1 MNERHGT
8 GSLVRRLFADR
19 RGLLSIRARNDY
31 GGEHD
36 LGDEA
41 ILLAHGN
48 SSRALA
54 FERVLQVVRRRSVRR
69 VICVPYVSD
78 DLVTSIVLGDAFQA
92 PVCIWIMDDQ
102 NIVAN
107 NIPDRLMQ
115 EALEKAK
122 LRLAT
127 HPEMRQA
134 YERKFGLRFGLL
146 PAVVPAALIRHRP
159 AELPLAGSGARAAL
173 VGNVWSRTWLDRL
186 CAMVSDSQVQVD
198 WYGNH
203 QQPALGLM
211 PMDIP
216 RLEQSGIRVH
226 GILPERLL
234 ADRLSQH
241 AFALVPTGMVAS
253 GGNEAAMAR
262 LSLPGRI
269 LFIAA
274 TSNTPVIVLGDEE
287 SSASRFVHRFGIGVT
302 SAYEAHAFRRA
313 VGQVTAPET
322 QAAMRR
328 SAVKIAGTLSSDDV
342 AEWLFQSIDRGQ
354 PADDRFEELFSRD
367 QAGMQNS
374 GQ

>member
-1 MNERHGT
+1 
-8 GSLVRRLFADR
+8 
-19 RGLLSIRARNDY
+19 LLSIRARNDY

-36 LGDEA
+36 LGNEA
-41 ILLAHGN
+41 MVLAHGN
-48 SSRALA
+48 SNRRIA
-54 FERVLQVVRRRSVRR
+54 FERVLHAMGGRSVRR

-78 DLVTSIVLGDAFQA
+78 DLVTSTVLGDLFQA

-102 NIVAN
+102 NIVVN
-107 NIPDRLMQ
+107 LIPDRLMR

-134 YERKFGLRFGLL
+134 YERKFGLRFRLL
-146 PAVVPAALIRHRP
+146 PAVVPAALIRLRP
-159 AELPLAGSGARAAL
+159 AEPSLVGSGARAAL
-173 VGNVWSRTWLDRL
+173 VGNVWSRAWFDRL
-186 CAMVSDSQVQVD
+186 CAMVSDSQIQVD

-203 QQPALGLM
+203 QQPALGLT
-211 PMDIP
+211 PTDIR

-234 ADRLSQH
+234 ANRLSEH
-241 AFALVPTGMVAS
+241 AYALVPTGMVAE
-253 GGNEAAMAR
+253 GGNDAAMAR

-287 SSASRFVHRFGIGVT
+287 SSASRFVRRFGIGVT
-302 SAYEAHAFRRA
+302 SAYEAQAFRRA
-313 VGQVTAPET
+313 VGQVTAPQT

-328 SAVKIAGTLSSDDV
+328 SAVKIAGTLSSEGV
-342 AEWLFQSIDRGQ
+342 AEWLFESVDRGE
-354 PADDRFEELFSRD
+354 PADDRFEELFPRGESE
-367 QAGMQNS
+367 MQDS